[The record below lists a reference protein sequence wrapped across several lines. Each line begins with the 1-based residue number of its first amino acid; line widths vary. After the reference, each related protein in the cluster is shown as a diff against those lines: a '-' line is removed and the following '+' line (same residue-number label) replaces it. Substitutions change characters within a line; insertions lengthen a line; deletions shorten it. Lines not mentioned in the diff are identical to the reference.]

1 MGLSSLLLAAAVA
14 FPGPASVVA
23 SPDGKREIVWLAP
36 VLDGDPQRLMLRAAG
51 SSQARLL
58 FSFPRRVEV
67 LWSPR
72 GDHLALTSDGLRE
85 RKAVLVWDSLETPPA
100 DLEEALRQ
108 ALRPDDELAASPRLT
123 VVALRWDGPARLRVR
138 VTGDVVGKKL
148 ARELVY
154 TIGSGFGSR

>member
-1 MGLSSLLLAAAVA
+1 MGPISLLLAAAVA
-14 FPGPASVVA
+14 FPGPATVVA

-36 VLDGDPQRLMLRAAG
+36 VLEGDPQRLMLRATG
-51 SSQARLL
+51 SGEARPL

-72 GDHLALTSDGLRE
+72 GDHLAVTSEGQRE
-85 RKAVLVWDSLETPPA
+85 RKAVVVWDSLDTPPA
-100 DLEEALRQ
+100 DLEEALRE

-123 VVALRWDGPARLRVR
+123 IVALRWDAPARLRVR

>member
-1 MGLSSLLLAAAVA
+1 MDLPSLLLAAAVA
-14 FPGPASVVA
+14 FPGPATVA
-23 SPDGKREIVWLAP
+23 VSPDGKHEIVWITA
-36 VLDGDPQRLMLRAAG
+36 VLEGDPQRLMLRETG
-51 SSQARLL
+51 SGEARPL

-72 GDHLALTSDGLRE
+72 GDHLAVTSEGLRD

-100 DLEEALRQ
+100 DLEEALRE

-123 VVALRWDGPARLRVR
+123 IAALRWDGPARLRVR